1 MKTKVFLA
9 AMAVAF
15 SFAVVSC
22 GGKKAADTETADAT
36 EQCDSTKACCQKDT
50 AACCKQDSTACCKEK
65 GECDKKEACDK
76 KAE

>member
-22 GGKKAADTETADAT
+22 GGKKAADAQATDAT
-36 EQCDSTKACCQKDT
+36 EQCDSTKACCQQDS
-50 AACCKQDSTACCKEK
+50 AACCKQDSTACCQEKEGCEK
-65 GECDKKEACDK
+65 ACDK